1 MASTNRLPSPP
12 GGPSRSNRLSGWLS
26 RRFRRTN
33 KLRTANPVENQQPL
47 SAEES
52 PSALIAPDNITMTP
66 SNSSRRRPSIWTRL
80 FRRRRARAG
89 RNSGL
94 EFDQVERERRFSP
107 PRHRQP
113 EWMRRWRDDDEGRVS
128 ESSNRNNDRRII
140 KDAGRETEV
149 GGAE

>member
-1 MASTNRLPSPP
+1 M
-12 GGPSRSNRLSGWLS
+12 
-26 RRFRRTN
+26 
-33 KLRTANPVENQQPL
+33 
-47 SAEES
+47 
-52 PSALIAPDNITMTP
+52 
-66 SNSSRRRPSIWTRL
+66 
-80 FRRRRARAG
+80 
-89 RNSGL
+89 

>member
-1 MASTNRLPSPP
+1 MASTNRPPS
-12 GGPSRSNRLSGWLS
+12 GPSRSNRFSGWLS

-33 KLRTANPVENQQPL
+33 KLRTANAVENQQPL
-47 SAEES
+47 SSEES
-52 PSALIAPDNITMTP
+52 PSAIIAPNNITIITP

-80 FRRRRARAG
+80 FRRRRARGG

-113 EWMRRWRDDDEGRVS
+113 EWMRRWRDDDE
-128 ESSNRNNDRRII
+128 E
-140 KDAGRETEV
+140 REGE
-149 GGAE
+149 